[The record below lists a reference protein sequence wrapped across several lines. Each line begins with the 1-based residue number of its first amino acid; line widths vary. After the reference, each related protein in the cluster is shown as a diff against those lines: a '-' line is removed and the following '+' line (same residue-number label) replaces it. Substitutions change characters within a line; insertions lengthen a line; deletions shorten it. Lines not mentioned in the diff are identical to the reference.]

1 MSPPME
7 PLAIVPLPT
16 TADPA
21 VSCAPIAGEPPV
33 VRAVRTLLGRVA
45 ARRVVVVVACP
56 FAARVRDALA
66 FHGCSEVAVRALNG
80 SDHRA
85 GAIAAGLEE
94 LGQEPDSS
102 TPVLIHDVRH
112 PLVPAEVIDRVV
124 AALGAGH
131 RIVVPV
137 VPVTDSVK
145 SVDER
150 GVVTATVDRAT
161 LLAVQYPRGFV
172 CSTLSELIVDGATD
186 ELQVALAAGLPVE
199 TVDGHA
205 DAVRFTLPADAA
217 LLEAIIASRR

>member
-1 MSPPME
+1 MCST
-7 PLAIVPLPT
+7 VPT
-16 TADPA
+16 T
-21 VSCAPIAGEPPV
+21 G
-33 VRAVRTLLGRVA
+33 
-45 ARRVVVVVACP
+45 
-56 FAARVRDALA
+56 
-66 FHGCSEVAVRALNG
+66 HGV
-80 SDHRA
+80 
-85 GAIAAGLEE
+85 IAAGLEE

-124 AALGAGH
+124 AALAAGH

-137 VPVTDSVK
+137 LPVTDTVK

-161 LLAVQYPRGFV
+161 LLTVQYPRGFV

-186 ELQVALAAGLPVE
+186 ELQAALAAGLPVE

-205 DAVRFTLPADAA
+205 DAVRFDVACGRGPARGGHRESSLTLSCSSRCRRGTSGGYVTFRFVAVPAKTRTSTSAKRSTHDDVSVPSKPS
-217 LLEAIIASRR
+217 ASARR